1 MSSDKK
7 DNLKVLSKLSTSSK
21 LLLYGIV
28 TTLIGIIVFWFSY
41 PKALCVIGPCGHTI
55 YGTIANFGML
65 AVPVGLF
72 LTVIGVI
79 RKLIEFF
86 RRHKPHK

>member
-1 MSSDKK
+1 M
-7 DNLKVLSKLSTSSK
+7 LKLLSKLSVSSK

-41 PKALCVIGPCGHTI
+41 PRAVCFLGSCGPTVYNITAH
-55 YGTIANFGML
+55 FGML
-65 AVPVGLF
+65 AVPVGLL
-72 LTVIGVI
+72 LTVIGLI

-86 RRHKPHK
+86 QRKHHS